1 MPRQSFN
8 ANRPNDWDPVT
19 ITRKKPEKVDVR
31 SEQAVNK
38 ARRTGGEIET
48 KTKYGA
54 GANKHGG
61 AIMNTMKLDNETE
74 VLAHKTVP
82 LQVGKVMMQA
92 RQAKGLTQKDL
103 ATSINEK
110 PQIVQEIEK
119 GSAVVNQQILGKLER
134 KLGVKLRGKDLGS
147 PLGSAGPKKK

>member
-1 MPRQSFN
+1 
-8 ANRPNDWDPVT
+8 
-19 ITRKKPEKVDVR
+19 
-31 SEQAVNK
+31 
-38 ARRTGGEIET
+38 
-48 KTKYGA
+48 
-54 GANKHGG
+54 
-61 AIMNTMKLDNETE
+61 MNTMKLDNETE

-110 PQIVQEIEK
+110 PQVVQEIEK

-147 PLGSAGPKKK
+147 PLGPGPKKK